1 MDRNVLGRYG
11 RELNVGDECAF
22 ASAGVI
28 SKGYIYKITARK
40 VFLTLNK
47 KEDRPFPHAHM
58 VFESARWRIL
68 KL

>member
-11 RELNVGDECAF
+11 RELNVGDECAC
-22 ASAGVI
+22 ASTGYI
-28 SKGYIYKITARK
+28 CKGYIYKITDRK

-47 KEDRPFPHAHM
+47 KGDRPTPDAHM
-58 VFESARWRIL
+58 VFESASWRIL